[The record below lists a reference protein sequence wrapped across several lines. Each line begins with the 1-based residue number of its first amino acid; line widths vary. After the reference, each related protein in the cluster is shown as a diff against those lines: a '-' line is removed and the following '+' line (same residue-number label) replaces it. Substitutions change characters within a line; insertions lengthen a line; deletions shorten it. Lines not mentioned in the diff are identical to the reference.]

1 MIYDLNEIAIFPTP
15 SPLRIYG
22 WFVTS
27 VNEPQDTTYEPV

>member
-1 MIYDLNEIAIFPTP
+1 MIYDLNEIANPTP

-27 VNEPQDTTYEPV
+27 ANEPQDTTYEPV